1 MIKNIS
7 KAEVWKNLILFI
19 VSYFFIVGIFQFI
32 AILLLGIDPLEDIA
46 KMTIQQDVILSFS
59 SLVSTLI
66 VVYTCV
72 KYLEGDP
79 FSKIDLSLK
88 NRIKDIGLGI
98 VVGLLIIGIGFLTL
112 LLLNQ
117 ITFEKIEFS
126 AEKLIL
132 SIILFIM
139 VALSEEIAFRG
150 FILRNLSNS
159 YSSKKALLISAVIF
173 AVFHAFNPNMSGIA
187 YINLFLGGV
196 FLGLPYILT
205 KNLWFSIALHYSWNF
220 FQAFFGFNVSGQNSF
235 SVINIGI
242 AQNNILN
249 GGEFGFEGSI
259 FCVVALL
266 IVIPLINSQIKT

>member
-139 VALSEEIAFRG
+139 VALGEEIAFRG
-150 FILRNLSNS
+150 FILRNLLKS
-159 YSSKKALLISAVIF
+159 YSSKKALLISAMIF
-173 AVFHAFNPNMSGIA
+173 AVFHSFNPNMSGIA
-187 YINLFLGGV
+187 YINLFLSGI
-196 FLGLPYILT
+196 FLGLPYLLT
-205 KNLWFSIALHYSWNF
+205 KNLWFSIALHFSWNF
-220 FQAFFGFNVSGQNSF
+220 FQAIFGFNVSGQNSF

-242 AQNNILN
+242 AQNNIFN

-259 FCVVALL
+259 FCIVALL
-266 IVIPLINSQIKT
+266 IVIPLINSQIKS